1 LLRLILLR
9 KILAH
14 KSATFQDTQN
24 HCHQLRRTKIHT
36 TKKLEK
42 LVKKLITTGQNT
54 DCGILGKWN
63 ATVFYVD
70 RKKCW
75 LITNGL
81 TKYNIILTDIKSSDL
96 SKIEQIFKDALFGQ
110 LIYDG
115 IIMDFENLN
124 SIIGGLDFLPTDNDR
139 STTGFQNQRLGE
151 LDWWKHEFESLENMP
166 IKDLTNRMNTSPIR
180 IGKGSKMSD
189 YTDSI
194 EEMKK
199 ILSE

>member
-1 LLRLILLR
+1 MLSGLSCGQSRSPARTVFIRDVVHHL
-9 KILAH
+9 K
-14 KSATFQDTQN
+14 
-24 HCHQLRRTKIHT
+24 RTKIHT

-42 LVKKLITTGQNT
+42 LVKKLITTDQRN
-54 DCGILGKWN
+54 DIGILGKWN
-63 ATVFYVD
+63 ATVFYVN

-81 TKYNIILTDIKSSDL
+81 TKYNVVLTNIKSSDL

-115 IIMDFENLN
+115 IITDFENLS

-139 STTGFQNQRLGE
+139 STTAFQNHTLE
-151 LDWWKHEFESLENMP
+151 SLNWWKYEYGSIGNMP
-166 IKDLTNRMNTSPIR
+166 IKDLTNRLNTSPIH
-180 IGKGSKMSD
+180 IGKGRKMSD
-189 YTDSI
+189 YTNSI

-199 ILSE
+199 ILSK

>member
-1 LLRLILLR
+1 LR
-9 KILAH
+9 K
-14 KSATFQDTQN
+14 
-24 HCHQLRRTKIHT
+24 TKIHT

-42 LVKKLITTGQNT
+42 LIKKLITTDQKT

-81 TKYNIILTDIKSSDL
+81 TKYNVILSDIKSSDL

-110 LIYDG
+110 LIFDG
-115 IIMDFENLN
+115 IITDFETLNL
-124 SIIGGLDFLPTDNDR
+124 IIGGLDFLPTDNDR
-139 STTGFQNQRLGE
+139 STTGFQNQRLYE
-151 LDWWKHEFESLENMP
+151 LEFWKNDFGKLENMP
-166 IKDLTNRMNTSPIR
+166 IKDLTNRMNTSPIH
-180 IGKGSKMSD
+180 IGKGNKMSD

-199 ILSE
+199 LLMK

>member
-1 LLRLILLR
+1 M
-9 KILAH
+9 
-14 KSATFQDTQN
+14 
-24 HCHQLRRTKIHT
+24 RRTKIHT

-42 LVKKLITTGQNT
+42 LVKKLITTDQNT

-63 ATVFYVD
+63 ATVFYFD

-75 LITNGL
+75 LVSNGL
-81 TKYNIILTDIKSSDL
+81 TKYNIILTDIKSSNL

-124 SIIGGLDFLPTDNDR
+124 SIIGGLNFLPTDNDR
-139 STTGFQNQRLGE
+139 STTGFQNQRLEE
-151 LDWWKHEFESLENMP
+151 LDWWKNEFESLENMP
-166 IKDLTNRMNTSPIR
+166 IKDLTNRMNTNPIH
-180 IGKGSKMSD
+180 IGKGSKISD